1 MALTPENDISADLPF
16 EKRILHVLGSDMA
29 YVDTGSSPGSATIFL
44 HGNPTSSYL
53 WRNII
58 PHVYGKN
65 RYIAPDLIGFGDSGK
80 VPGLEYRVADH
91 QKCLDAFLDAVL
103 PTEKTTLVLH
113 DWGSAIGFDWARRH
127 ENRVAGLTLMEFMH
141 PSSSWETAPKA
152 MADNF
157 KPFREP
163 KIGRELIIDQNVFI
177 ERILPGSFVRPLS
190 EQEMTEYRRPFLDP
204 ASREPLW
211 RFPNEIPIGGQPDD
225 VAEMA
230 EKYMAW
236 LFQAELPKLF
246 FWVTP
251 GGTIGEE
258 KAVELMKKLRN
269 TRSVYLGPG
278 VHFVQEDHP
287 RAISREISHWL
298 PLFSREW
305 LAAVYMFRSWLNE
318 DWF

>member
-1 MALTPENDISADLPF
+1 MALTPGNNVSAEFPF
-16 EKRILHVLGSDMA
+16 EKSRVHLLGSDMA
-29 YVDTGSSPGSATIFL
+29 YVDTGSSPGSATLFL

-58 PHVYGKN
+58 PHIAGKS
-65 RYIAPDLIGFGDSGK
+65 RCIAPDLIGFGDSDK

-91 QKCLDAFLDAVL
+91 QRYLDAFLDVVL
-103 PTEKTTLVLH
+103 PTEKITLVLH
-113 DWGSAIGFDWARRH
+113 DWGSALGFDWARRH
-127 ENRVAGLTLMEFMH
+127 EDRIAGLALMEFMH

-163 KIGRELIIDQNVFI
+163 GLGRQLIIDQNVFI
-177 ERILPGSFVRPLS
+177 ERILPGSIVRQLS
-190 EQEMTEYRRPFLDP
+190 EEEMTEYRRPFLDP

-211 RFPNEIPIGGQPDD
+211 RFPNEIPIEGQPAE
-225 VAEMA
+225 VAEIA

-236 LFQAELPKLF
+236 LFQTELPKLF

-258 KAVELMKKLRN
+258 RAVEFMKKLRN
-269 TRSVYLGPG
+269 TRSIYLGPG

-287 RAISREISHWL
+287 LAIGREISHWL
-298 PLFSREW
+298 PSF
-305 LAAVYMFRSWLNE
+305 
-318 DWF
+318 